1 MDLLTSLLT
10 TLVDGALDEEAE
22 LTLNERYNISTA
34 NFSQMNEND
43 WGELWE
49 RAEQAKWFIDHLKEI
64 KEKFQLLIDGQIAFR
79 EFQAWLGQ
87 EGYKGAEKIKKAE
100 IDVAVARAKFGQTV
114 IQEDYRLEKSNE
126 QFAGETEQFK
136 TLWDNRVIV
145 ALAKNLANINAQ
157 IAKMQGDPEFAAKLA
172 QWKEEEDD
180 KLKRATF
187 ALKYGP
193 HGLSHPSL
201 APSNY
206 SSQTSFS
213 NQPSQFAQFAQFNQ
227 STIPTQLPATARK
240 AGTGGMTGRSSAK
253 DSIKVAVDWSGDMAA
268 KAKGFASR
276 INRGFSR
283 IGNFLT
289 GQE

>member
-22 LTLNERYNISTA
+22 LMLNETYNISTT

-43 WGELWE
+43 WAELWE

-79 EFQAWLGQ
+79 EFQGWLA
-87 EGYKGAEKIKKAE
+87 ESGYKGAEKIQKAK
-100 IDVAVARAKFGQTV
+100 IDVAVARAKYGQTV
-114 IQEDYRLEKSNE
+114 IQEDYRLQKSSE
-126 QFAGETEQFK
+126 QFEGETTQFK
-136 TLWDNRVIV
+136 ILWDNRVII
-145 ALAKNLANINAQ
+145 ALAKDLENVNAQ

-206 SSQTSFS
+206 SSQASFS

-227 STIPTQLPATARK
+227 SRIPTQLSARTP
-240 AGTGGMTGRSSAK
+240 GTGGMAGRSPAK
-253 DSIKVAVDWSGDMAA
+253 DSIKVAVDWSGDLAG